1 MLSHPWLFL
10 AAHLLQVATGTQQ
23 PFYYG
28 SKDAAYGAGLL
39 TSHEDLSAVSA
50 FEYTTL
56 VHPEHPQH
64 SVRIKKNGAHF
75 CDSTVNSYTGFLDV
89 QARHLFFYF
98 FESRNDPKTDDV
110 ILWAN
115 GGPGCSSSLGVFMEQ
130 GPCRVDKGA
139 NATTFNPYSWNAK
152 ANVFFIDQPIG
163 VGWSYAEY
171 GESVGTTEDAAK
183 DIAAFSRIFFDTFTE
198 FRGRPYHLAG
208 SSYSGRYLPVF
219 AAEIYEENARAV
231 ATGLPLINLTS
242 VIIGRA
248 ELTYHTTRMIL
259 SYYDIQCSGASV
271 KPFQDISTCV
281 RMKQAVPRCERMLQD
296 SCFDQF
302 DEMSCGAASQFCAAE
317 LETPF
322 FKTGL
327 NPYDTSM
334 PCDGELA
341 ESLCYPILGD
351 ITNFLNKPETRV
363 VLGVDPVVE
372 SFSMC
377 SPPVSGAFD
386 QSLDMYRRQSQLY
399 VAELLQRGVK
409 VLIYVGTYDWICN
422 WVGNERFTLAMEWSG
437 QAKFVAQEL
446 RDWKVDGK
454 TAGLTRSSGGLTFAT
469 VEGAGH
475 AVAYDKPV
483 EALELVKR
491 WLAKEEL

>member
-1 MLSHPWLFL
+1 MLSLLWLFL
-10 AAHLLQVATGTQQ
+10 IAHLLQVATG
-23 PFYYG
+23 
-28 SKDAAYGAGLL
+28 SKDATYDTGLL
-39 TSHEDLSAVSA
+39 TPREDLSAVSA
-50 FEYTTL
+50 SEYTTF

-64 SVRIKKNGAHF
+64 SVRIKMNGAHF
-75 CDSTVNSYTGFLDV
+75 CDNTVNSYTGYLDV

-115 GGPGCSSSLGVFMEQ
+115 GGPGCSSSFGVFMEQ
-130 GPCRVDKGA
+130 GPCRVEKSA

-152 ANVFFIDQPIG
+152 ANIFFIDQPIG

-198 FRGRPYHLAG
+198 FKGRPYHLAG
-208 SSYSGRYLPVF
+208 SSYAGRYLPVF

-231 ATGLPLINLTS
+231 ATGLSPINLTS
-242 VIIGRA
+242 VMIGNGMTDVR
-248 ELTYHTTRMIL
+248 RMIL
-259 SYYDIQCSGASV
+259 SYYDIQCSSVSV

-281 RMKQAVPRCERMLQD
+281 RMKQAVPRCERMLLD

-302 DEMSCGAASQFCAAE
+302 DAMSCGAASLFCTAE
-317 LETPF
+317 LDTPF

-327 NPYDTSM
+327 NPYDVSK
-334 PCDGELA
+334 PCDGKLE
-341 ESLCYPILGD
+341 ETLCYPILGD
-351 ITNFLNKPETRV
+351 ITKFLNKPETRA
-363 VLGVDPVVE
+363 VLGVDPAVE

-377 SPPVSGAFD
+377 SPPVSSAFN
-386 QSLDMYRRQSQLY
+386 QNLDMYRHQSQLY
-399 VAELLQRGVK
+399 VAELLERGIK
-409 VLIYVGTYDWICN
+409 VLIYVGSYDWICN

-437 QAKFVAQEL
+437 QAKFAAQEL

-483 EALELVKR
+483 EALELINR
-491 WLAKEEL
+491 WLTEEEL